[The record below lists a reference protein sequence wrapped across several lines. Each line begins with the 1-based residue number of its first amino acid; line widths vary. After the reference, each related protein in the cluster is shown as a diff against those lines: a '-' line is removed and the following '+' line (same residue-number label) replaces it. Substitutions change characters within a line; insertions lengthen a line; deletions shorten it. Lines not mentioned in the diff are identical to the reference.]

1 MEISGFI
8 WAEIQVF
15 NRLPKVINNCQ
26 KRGVISFTFL
36 CAKLFLL
43 TRKNNFK
50 HIVTKTVN
58 NHGFKTGRHL

>member
-15 NRLPKVINNCQ
+15 NRLPKVINNYQ